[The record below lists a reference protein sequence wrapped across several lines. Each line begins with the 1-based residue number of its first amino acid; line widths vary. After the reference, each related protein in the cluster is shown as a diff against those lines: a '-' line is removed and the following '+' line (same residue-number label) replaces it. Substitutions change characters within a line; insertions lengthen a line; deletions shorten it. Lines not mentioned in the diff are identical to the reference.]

1 MTSQDASSQLYNKP
15 EHRHTLVGNWQE
27 EEKLLETT
35 GTHRYKV
42 SELMNVRSLQNGFH
56 DMLHSKGL
64 NRQQDVCTALDSHS
78 RPSLHCLRFQT
89 R

>member
-42 SELMNVRSLQNGFH
+42 SELMNVRSLQNGF
-56 DMLHSKGL
+56 S
-64 NRQQDVCTALDSHS
+64 
-78 RPSLHCLRFQT
+78 
-89 R
+89 